1 MTKLH
6 TLRFKYPH
14 NCQMFQWFAH
24 SLLSFF
30 PLWWKKKSMSY
41 FVKNCMSTFISNKEF
56 LQPTKTKKSRQS
68 YLMTC
73 IFSLIINH
81 RQARMALNIE
91 NSSLWVGKWKV
102 KAIRKGRRHF
112 SSRKN
117 HFLAA
122 KSVISHQTASAV
134 LLSHLHGTITESVTR
149 KIQTE
154 IVKAILNNH

>member
-1 MTKLH
+1 MVCS
-6 TLRFKYPH
+6 FSS
-14 NCQMFQWFAH
+14 QF
-24 SLLSFF
+24 FF
-30 PLWWKKKSMSY
+30 PVVKKKINELLCKKLYVYIY
-41 FVKNCMSTFISNKEF
+41 FQQRIPSTYKD
-56 LQPTKTKKSRQS
+56 KKSRQS

-122 KSVISHQTASAV
+122 KSVISHQTASAI

>member
-1 MTKLH
+1 MVCS
-6 TLRFKYPH
+6 FSS
-14 NCQMFQWFAH
+14 QF
-24 SLLSFF
+24 FF
-30 PLWWKKKSMSY
+30 PVVKKKSMSY
-41 FVKNCMSTFISNKEF
+41 FVKNYMSTFISNKEF
-56 LQPTKTKKSRQS
+56 LQPTKTTNPANLN

>member
-1 MTKLH
+1 MV
-6 TLRFKYPH
+6 
-14 NCQMFQWFAH
+14 C
-24 SLLSFF
+24 SFSSQF
-30 PLWWKKKSMSY
+30 FSPVVKKKINELLCKKPVCLHL
-41 FVKNCMSTFISNKEF
+41 F
-56 LQPTKTKKSRQS
+56 PTKNSFKLTYKDKKSRQS

>member
-1 MTKLH
+1 MVCS
-6 TLRFKYPH
+6 FSS
-14 NCQMFQWFAH
+14 QF
-24 SLLSFF
+24 FF
-30 PLWWKKKSMSY
+30 PVVKKKINELLCK
-41 FVKNCMSTFISNKEF
+41 KNCMSTFISNKEF

>member
-1 MTKLH
+1 MV
-6 TLRFKYPH
+6 
-14 NCQMFQWFAH
+14 C
-24 SLLSFF
+24 SFSSQF
-30 PLWWKKKSMSY
+30 FSPVVKKKSMSY

>member
-1 MTKLH
+1 MV
-6 TLRFKYPH
+6 
-14 NCQMFQWFAH
+14 C
-24 SLLSFF
+24 SFSSQF
-30 PLWWKKKSMSY
+30 FSPVVKKKINELLCKKLYVYIY
-41 FVKNCMSTFISNKEF
+41 FQQRIPSTYKD
-56 LQPTKTKKSRQS
+56 KKSRQS

-154 IVKAILNNH
+154 IVKAILNNHWVFRKYTRAI